1 MWIDLLEVPDKSRID
16 ISNMPRDAEY
26 QIFIPDFSD
35 LITINRSQKPFQKSG
50 PKLWSFALF
59 AC

>member
-1 MWIDLLEVPDKSRID
+1 MRIDLLEVPDKSRID
-16 ISNMPRDAEY
+16 ISNTPRDAEY

-50 PKLWSFALF
+50 PKL
-59 AC
+59 